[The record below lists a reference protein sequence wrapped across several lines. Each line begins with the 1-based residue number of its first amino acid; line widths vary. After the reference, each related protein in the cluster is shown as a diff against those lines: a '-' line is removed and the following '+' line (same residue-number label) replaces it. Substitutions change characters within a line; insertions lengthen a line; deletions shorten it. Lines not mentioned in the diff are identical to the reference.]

1 MDSLP
6 DRLRGALR
14 GALKDRDAAATAA
27 LRSALG
33 AIANA
38 EAVDTVPVDLVP
50 AVGVGAREVAR
61 RDLTDD
67 QVAAI
72 VRAEVTDREAAA
84 REYDG
89 LGRPERA
96 ERLRAE
102 AAALT
107 AHLD

>member
-14 GALKDRDAAATAA
+14 AALKDRDAAATAA
-27 LRSALG
+27 LRSALS

-38 EAVDTVPVDLVP
+38 EAVDPVPVDLVP
-50 AVGVGAREVAR
+50 AVGVGAREAPR
-61 RDLTDD
+61 RELTDD
-67 QVAAI
+67 QVVAI

-96 ERLRAE
+96 ERLRAG
-102 AAALT
+102 AARAGRPR
-107 AHLD
+107 D

>member
-1 MDSLP
+1 MESLP
-6 DRLRGALR
+6 DRLRDALR
-14 GALKDRDAAATAA
+14 VARKDRDAAATAA

-38 EAVDTVPVDLVP
+38 EAVDPAPVDLVP
-50 AVGVGAREVAR
+50 AVGAREVPR
-61 RDLTDD
+61 RELTDD

-72 VRAEVTDREAAA
+72 VRAEVIDREAAA

-102 AAALT
+102 AAALA
-107 AHLD
+107 AHLG